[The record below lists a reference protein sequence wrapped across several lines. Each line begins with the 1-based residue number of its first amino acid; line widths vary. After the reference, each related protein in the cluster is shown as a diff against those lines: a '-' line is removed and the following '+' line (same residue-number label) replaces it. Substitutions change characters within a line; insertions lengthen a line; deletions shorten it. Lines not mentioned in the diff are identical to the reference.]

1 FFPLNEDF
9 VEEQGEDYGTEADKI
24 LSNGAFILD
33 SWEHD
38 KGWTLKK
45 NPDYWDADSVELDE
59 VNVNVIKDKSTLVN
73 LWETG
78 ELDRIELSSSYVDE
92 YEDDDSFFVEEI
104 PSNGAFI
111 LDSWEHDKGW
121 TLKKNPDY
129 WDADSVELDE
139 VNVNVIKDKSTLVN
153 LWETGE
159 LDRIELSSSYVDE
172 YEDDDSFFVEER
184 P

>member
-1 FFPLNEDF
+1 
-9 VEEQGEDYGTEADKI
+9 
-24 LSNGAFILD
+24 
-33 SWEHD
+33 
-38 KGWTLKK
+38 
-45 NPDYWDADSVELDE
+45 
-59 VNVNVIKDKSTLVN
+59 
-73 LWETG
+73 
-78 ELDRIELSSSYVDE
+78 
-92 YEDDDSFFVEEI
+92 
-104 PSNGAFI
+104 AFI

-184 P
+184 TSIIFMRMNQHTAECKNAEMRIAL